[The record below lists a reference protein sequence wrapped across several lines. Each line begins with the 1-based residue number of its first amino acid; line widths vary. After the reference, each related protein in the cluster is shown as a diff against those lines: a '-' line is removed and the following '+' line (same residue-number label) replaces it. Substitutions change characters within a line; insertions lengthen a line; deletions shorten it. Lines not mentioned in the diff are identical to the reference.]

1 MSKVAIMTDSN
12 SGITQDEAK
21 KLGVFVQPMPFYI
34 NEELYY
40 EDISLTQ
47 HQFYEALEDEN
58 AVISTSMPA
67 LGDIEDSWDKL
78 LSEYD
83 SVVFI
88 PMSSGL
94 SGTCMATMALAED
107 MYEGKVFVVNNQR
120 ISVTL
125 RQSVIDAKMMADKG
139 WEADKIKEYLE
150 ETKFDSSIYITVD
163 TLKYLKKG
171 GRITPA
177 AAAVGTILK
186 IKPVLQIQGEK
197 LDAYAKAKG
206 YRRAKEIML
215 AAIERDVKE
224 RFRMDD
230 RRSDLWIAVAYSGNE
245 EEGAKW
251 KEEVQAAFPQNEI
264 IMNPLS
270 LSVACHIGPGA
281 LAVTCTKKLAI

>member
-1 MSKVAIMTDSN
+1 MSTVAIMTDSN
-12 SGITQDEAK
+12 SGITQAEAK
-21 KLGVFVQPMPFYI
+21 ELGVFVQPMPFYI
-34 NEELYY
+34 NEKLYY

-47 HQFYEALEDEN
+47 SQFYEALEDEN
-58 AVISTSMPA
+58 ALISTSMPA

-78 LSEYD
+78 LEQYD
-83 SVVFI
+83 KIVFI

-107 MYEGKVFVVNNQR
+107 MYEGRVFVVNNQR

-125 RQSVIDAKMMADKG
+125 RQSVIDAKAMADKG

-197 LDAYAKAKG
+197 LDTFGMARTQSHA
-206 YRRAKEIML
+206 RTMMINQIIFPIRPPL
-215 AAIERDVKE
+215 ARKHC
-224 RFRMDD
+224 F
-230 RRSDLWIAVAYSGNE
+230 AYSDSE
-245 EEGAKW
+245 A
-251 KEEVQAAFPQNEI
+251 Q
-264 IMNPLS
+264 
-270 LSVACHIGPGA
+270 
-281 LAVTCTKKLAI
+281 